1 MRKLTILVSIILVLG
16 FVLSACTPAP
26 APEPAAPVVEE
37 PAVVE
42 QPVVEEPAVEEPAV
56 EEPVV
61 EEPAVVENVNL
72 ADMDFVGSPNDV
84 FDLNGWYDAV
94 GVEADVVIRS
104 AGAARVPDLV
114 TTELPKA
121 AERYTI
127 GFSVY
132 YTVDEVG
139 SMILDTM
146 KAAAEEAGV
155 DLLVNDANY
164 DQSAQNQAI
173 EQWILQGVDGVILA
187 PCDFTGVKTALDALE
202 AAGIPVVTLNAPLA
216 GGVDSL
222 VISDTVEQGRIAG
235 EMLEEAILAEGKD
248 MEGVIVYQNLP
259 FVHPNAATRAKG
271 FIDVF
276 ADYPGIEIVE
286 LTGISPEDHY
296 TAFDGALKAYPDMLG
311 AWGLY
316 SSATIGMLNAKL
328 ANNRGDLLLSSIDQD
343 KPILKGIFEGD
354 IVGTAA
360 YSSIAP
366 AWWCMSQ
373 MVNMLNGA
381 EIPGVLFYENM
392 AVTAENVEAAF
403 EHYYPGKT
411 LIDYIEGRVD

>member
-1 MRKLTILVSIILVLG
+1 MRKLTIILSLILVAA
-16 FVLSACTPAP
+16 FVLSACASPSVPETP
-26 APEPAAPVVEE
+26 ETV
-37 PAVVE
+37 
-42 QPVVEEPAVEEPAV
+42 VEEPAV

-61 EEPAVVENVNL
+61 EEPAVNANL
-72 ADMDFVGSPNDV
+72 ADFTYVGDAGAV

-94 GVEADVVIRS
+94 GVEADVTIRS
-104 AGAARVPDLV
+104 AGAVKVPDDM
-114 TTELPKA
+114 TTEMPKA
-121 AERYTI
+121 AEKYTI

-146 KAAAEEAGV
+146 KASAEEAGV
-155 DLLVNDANY
+155 ELLVNDANY

-187 PCDFTGVKTALDALE
+187 PCDFTGVKTALDALD
-202 AAGIPVVTLNAPLA
+202 AAGIPVITLNAPLA
-216 GGVDSL
+216 GTVDAL
-222 VISDTVEQGRIAG
+222 VISDTVEQGTIAG
-235 EMLEEAILAEGKD
+235 EMLESAIMAEGME
-248 MEGVIVYQNLP
+248 MEGVIVYQTLP

-271 FIDVF
+271 FVDVF

-296 TAFDGALKAYPDMLG
+296 TAFDGALKAYPNMIG

-328 ANNRGDLLLSSIDQD
+328 ANDRGDLLLSSIDQD
-343 KPILKGIFEGD
+343 KPILKGIYDGD
-354 IVGTAA
+354 VIGTAA

-373 MVNMLNGA
+373 MVNLLNGV
-381 EIPGVLFYENM
+381 EIPGVIFYENM
-392 AVTAENVEAAF
+392 AVDADNVEAAF

-411 LIDYIEGRVD
+411 LIDYMEGRVD